1 MSGIGLQPENLRR
14 NVLHDGNQDVG
25 GLLPEDL
32 KEYGKI
38 DVTDKKL
45 QLWELQIHA
54 LLVLLSVH
62 QPPYMTVDELRRG
75 VEALEPDAYINWGYY
90 ERWAVSI
97 STILWERNII
107 TQKELNDAIS
117 GDEDR
122 SVDTIPTKFQVG
134 DLVRVKKEDT
144 RLRWR

>member
-1 MSGIGLQPENLRR
+1 MSGIGLQPENLSR

-38 DVTDKKL
+38 DVTDKTL

-90 ERWAVSI
+90 DGLSRF
-97 STILWERNII
+97 RPFCG
-107 TQKELNDAIS
+107 KEI
-117 GDEDR
+117 
-122 SVDTIPTKFQVG
+122 
-134 DLVRVKKEDT
+134 
-144 RLRWR
+144 